1 MPRFI
6 TPPDIEFDPSRPKV
20 MIFNVPW
27 TQQEIIDILLELS
40 DAPYDIYL
48 YNHEEMNDVQ
58 WYEGLRHMCK
68 KVINFD
74 HYRGQDPVEW
84 LKELDNE
91 FSE

>member
-6 TPPDIEFDPSRPKV
+6 TPPDFEFDSSIPKV

-27 TQQEIIDILLELS
+27 SDEEMAEILEQLS

-48 YNHEEMNDVQ
+48 YNHERMNDIQ

-68 KVINFD
+68 KVLNYN
-74 HYRGQDPVEW
+74 HYKDRDPVAW
-84 LKELDNE
+84 LRELDNE
-91 FSE
+91 F